1 MPRIRGAS
9 IEEHHEMVWADLAKA
24 LRELLAERDYDAI
37 TMGHIA
43 ARAGLARNTLYNY
56 GREKTALVVALTER
70 ASRPT
75 TVRVTEIAARV
86 DEPAEQRLR
95 AIIDVV
101 LVAFTDRLLQ
111 LILRPGGALPDVAAP
126 KGPDSP
132 FHAVVVELVKVV
144 QDGIA
149 RGEFR
154 EVDDVALTV
163 ELLSGLMRAAAE
175 RIGRDPDT
183 LPATTRAAT
192 KIILGALTPGK
203 A

>member
-75 TVRVTEIAARV
+75 TARVTEIAARV
-86 DEPAEQRLR
+86 DESAEQRLR
-95 AIIDVV
+95 EIIDVV

-111 LILRPGGALPDVAAP
+111 LILRPGGALPDVGAP

-132 FHAVVVELVKVV
+132 FHAVVGELVKVV
-144 QDGIA
+144 RDGIA

-154 EVDDVALTV
+154 DVEDIALTV

-175 RIGRDPDT
+175 RIGREPGT
-183 LPATTRAAT
+183 LAATNRAAT
-192 KIILGALTPGK
+192 RIILGALTPGK